1 MAEEGKGQPASLRW
15 FSKNVIIGPATIQK
29 KGCEPIA
36 IFYRW
41 GERLKTVLTIIH
53 KISFPPFTPIPIL
66 F

>member
-29 KGCEPIA
+29 KCEPIA
-36 IFYRW
+36 IG
-41 GERLKTVLTIIH
+41 GERLKMKTVLTIIH